1 MLYGFLVLSFFAVR
15 RSEKRFYA
23 LGNKKGAESSA
34 PLRKPSCIKSS
45 RFAAAYASMMLFLTA

>member
-15 RSEKRFYA
+15 RSEKRFYV

-34 PLRKPSCIKSS
+34 PVKKTKLYQVQPNSP
-45 RFAAAYASMMLFLTA
+45 LLTPR